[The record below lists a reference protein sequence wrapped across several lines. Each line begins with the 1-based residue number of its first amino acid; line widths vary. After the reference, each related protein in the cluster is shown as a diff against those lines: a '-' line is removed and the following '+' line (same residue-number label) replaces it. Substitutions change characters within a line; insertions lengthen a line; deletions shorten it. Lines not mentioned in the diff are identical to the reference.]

1 MKNHQI
7 ADRLHAQARIV
18 PVKPANKI
26 TKVTKLAD
34 GGLQCVQASGN
45 TFTISKDDPDFQAF
59 AIYSIV
65 IDA

>member
-1 MKNHQI
+1 MGLWVTSDQ
-7 ADRLHAQARIV
+7 LE
-18 PVKPANKI
+18 KI

-34 GGLQCVQASGN
+34 GGLQCFQASGN
-45 TFTISKDDPDFQAF
+45 TFTISKDDPNFQAF